1 MYSHIFETYKNNMM
15 PHGRHIHQ
23 TEFDMAMA
31 TMCTYPLT
39 QHALQHWKYMF
50 HLCLRCTHIAI
61 LSKESDNDHLKTC
74 PTIRLYIYIM
84 VS

>member
-1 MYSHIFETYKNNMM
+1 MDSHIFETYKNNMI
-15 PHGRHIHQ
+15 PHGHHIHQ
-23 TEFDMAMA
+23 TASDMAMA

-50 HLCLRCTHIAI
+50 HCCSGYTRIAI

-74 PTIRLYIYIM
+74 PTISFHL
-84 VS
+84 